1 MMVNQILERDLR
13 AVQKE
18 ENPAPSMAAVLDVR
32 VRPMAKVQVQVVAM
46 LISIQR
52 RRPLLALS
60 LVLRHREMLQTKTGQ
75 TTQNHR

>member
-1 MMVNQILERDLR
+1 MVNRILERDLR
-13 AVQKE
+13 AVRKE
-18 ENPAPSMAAVLDVR
+18 ENPAPSMAAIQDAQ

-60 LVLRHREMLQTKTGQ
+60 PVLRHREMPQTKTDRI
-75 TTQNHR
+75 TQNRR